1 MSATTTATLGLS
13 AFAPDIAGTVR
24 IAKAADE
31 AGLDTVWTS
40 ELFNRSAM
48 IPLAAMAGVTQS
60 CKLGSAITY
69 GVGRSPLAMNAEA
82 RDLDELSGGRFVL
95 GLGNGTRR
103 MISDWHGLDPAA
115 PAVRMEEL
123 VGLLR
128 KLWNVH
134 DSPIDHEGR
143 FYRLKFRPIEDTPPP
158 LSPRLPI
165 YTAGVNPRM
174 VESAGR
180 VADGVIA
187 HPICSLRYLEEVV
200 RPAVARGA
208 AHTGRDAT
216 DIAVTSMVI
225 SVVHDDEE
233 QARDEAANQIAFY
246 SSVKSY
252 HPVLAAGGFGEEAV
266 RIREA
271 FAARDLS
278 GMRRAVTDE
287 MIDELAVT
295 GTGDQVMAGLRRYDR
310 VLDHTIIY
318 SPTHNIPPRRVE
330 ENLFSLISMV
340 DAARARSVTG

>member
-1 MSATTTATLGLS
+1 MTEATTATLGLS

-24 IAKAADE
+24 IACAADE
-31 AGLDTVWTS
+31 AGLDTTWTS
-40 ELFNRSAM
+40 ELFNRSAT
-48 IPLAAMAGVTQS
+48 IPLAAMAGVTQR

-69 GVGRSPLAMNAEA
+69 GVGRTPLAMNAEA
-82 RDLDELSGGRFVL
+82 RDLDELSDGRFVL

-103 MISDWHGLDPAA
+103 MISDWHGLDPEA

-128 KLWNVH
+128 KLWNIH
-134 DSPIDHEGR
+134 ESAIDHEGR

-158 LSPRLPI
+158 LSARLPI

-208 AHTGRDAT
+208 EHAGRPVE

-233 QARDEAANQIAFY
+233 QARDEAANQIGFY
-246 SSVKSY
+246 SAVKSY
-252 HPVLAAGGFGEEAV
+252 HGVLAAGGFGKEAEQ
-266 RIREA
+266 IREA
-271 FAARDLS
+271 FAARDLPA
-278 GMRRAVTDE
+278 MRRAVTDR

-295 GTGDQVMAGLRRYDR
+295 GTEDQVMAGLKRYDG

-318 SPTHNIPPRRVE
+318 SPTHNIAAQRVE
-330 ENLFSLISMV
+330 ENLFSLIGMV
-340 DAARARSVTG
+340 AASRAVV